1 MMMVVF
7 GLFGAALFYGDSM
20 ITPAVSVLSAMEGL
34 ELAFDGLDH
43 WIVPM
48 ALVVLVGLF

>member
-1 MMMVVF
+1 M
-7 GLFGAALFYGDSM
+7 
-20 ITPAVSVLSAMEGL
+20 SAMEGL

-48 ALVVLVGLF
+48 ALVVLVGLFLIQRHGTARIGVLFAS